1 MLGKHFNSN
10 LFNKSFAKNYIP
22 PRYGRIAAF
31 GHLPNFEAHLLFT
44 LRVCNSS

>member
-1 MLGKHFNSN
+1 MLRKHFNSN

-31 GHLPNFEAHLLFT
+31 WAFAKF
-44 LRVCNSS
+44 